1 MRARVLKCKGMKNM
15 ADKRG
20 EKRVRLIDAVLFDL
34 IMMSFFLL
42 LAVVS
47 LDYNPRARSIPLALG
62 IVGSVMMF
70 MQFLVDALPSVRSK
84 LRFISQS
91 GLLAGEDQ
99 FQPKGSAP
107 PGVEAETELDQAGP
121 SSIEKAQNIVGE
133 WWRVLR
139 LILWLVGFIVLLG
152 FTHYLIAVGTFVI
165 LVTKLEAKE
174 SWKRSITL
182 GICVNVA
189 FYLLFSVILR
199 AQV

>member
-1 MRARVLKCKGMKNM
+1 M
-15 ADKRG
+15 ANKTR
-20 EKRVRLIDAVLFDL
+20 KKHVILNDAVLFDL
-34 IMMSFFLL
+34 IIMSFFLL

-91 GLLAGEDQ
+91 GLLADQDQ
-99 FQPKGSAP
+99 FRPRGLVTPGPEVITDSDQTP
-107 PGVEAETELDQAGP
+107 PPSREAEK
-121 SSIEKAQNIVGE
+121 SIVVE

-139 LILWLVGFIVLLG
+139 VTLWLVGFIVLLG
-152 FTHYLIAVGTFVI
+152 FTYYLIAVGAFVI
-165 LVTKLEAKE
+165 AVTKFEAKE

-182 GICVNVA
+182 GICVVVA
-189 FYLLFSVILR
+189 FYLLFNVILK
-199 AQV
+199 VHV